1 MTNNNEKCL
10 YCEYNGIIYNSSS
23 RDLGEE
29 PIQPCPRCII
39 PFCRCGGESPYYY
52 MDDGKIM
59 DCPCRNVRIRIER
72 IKQIYDNSGIEK
84 KFLWKFLGDFETK
97 NNKLANDAKMAAF
110 SIVRDFPNT
119 KKGLFL
125 WGNPGT
131 GKTMLSTII
140 LTELICKNVIEG
152 RYVKISRNF
161 FSLLKETFNS
171 SSDSYGQSAEIE
183 RELHEVDVLVLD
195 DFGVQ
200 KNSQWEQE
208 TLYNLV
214 DARYENEKF
223 TIFTSNHN
231 PLKVYG
237 ELSEGRVLSRLREM
251 CHIIELSGDDYR
263 LGL

>member
-1 MTNNNEKCL
+1 
-10 YCEYNGIIYNSSS
+10 
-23 RDLGEE
+23 
-29 PIQPCPRCII
+29 
-39 PFCRCGGESPYYY
+39 
-52 MDDGKIM
+52 
-59 DCPCRNVRIRIER
+59 
-72 IKQIYDNSGIEK
+72 
-84 KFLWKFLGDFETK
+84 
-97 NNKLANDAKMAAF
+97 
-110 SIVRDFPNT
+110 
-119 KKGLFL
+119 
-125 WGNPGT
+125 
-131 GKTMLSTII
+131 
-140 LTELICKNVIEG
+140 TELICKNVIEG